1 MEKNIILWNQ
11 CFKKQR
17 LFQNENKNKGLKTNH
32 VLLHEIILS
41 NHPSLSF
48 IIIDISYLMPCNL
61 IVSYKIAKK

>member
-1 MEKNIILWNQ
+1 MGKNIILWNQ

-41 NHPSLSF
+41 NHPSLSSSTSH
-48 IIIDISYLMPCNL
+48 ISCLVIWL
-61 IVSYKIAKK
+61 LVIK